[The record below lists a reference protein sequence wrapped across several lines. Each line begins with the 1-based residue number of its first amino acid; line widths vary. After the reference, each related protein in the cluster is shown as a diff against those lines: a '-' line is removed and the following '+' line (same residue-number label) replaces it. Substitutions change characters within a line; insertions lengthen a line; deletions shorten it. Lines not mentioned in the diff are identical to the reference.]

1 MSGRPAGVATRSKC
15 RISKLPP
22 IACAIGFA
30 SDRRLVRR
38 VVRFVVRL
46 ERPAVDCGEH
56 QHREEEEH
64 RILAL
69 VLWLGLGGRG
79 LLGLGASLGLLLD
92 LDFGRAELC
101 VPGRDAVVLSRAR
114 GWVKGKSCWIE
125 HVPRTERQQAG
136 GRGKLLTTRSDAAS
150 TLLGLAGQGS
160 GSGWGF
166 CRCGPIEE
174 AWHLAGGVVFEWPH
188 IARGGGVAE
197 GGLRPPNRHRAPT
210 EG

>member
-1 MSGRPAGVATRSKC
+1 MMSGRPAGVATRSKC

-30 SDRRLVRR
+30 SDRQLVRR

-69 VLWLGLGGRG
+69 VLWLGLGRRG

-101 VPGRDAVVLSRAR
+101 VPSRDAVVLSRAR
-114 GWVKGKSCWIE
+114 GWVRGKSCWIE
-125 HVPRTERQQAG
+125 HVPRTEWQQAQAA
-136 GRGKLLTTRSDAAS
+136 GKSLTTRSDAAR

-160 GSGWGF
+160 SSGWGL
-166 CRCGPIEE
+166 P
-174 AWHLAGGVVFEWPH
+174 V
-188 IARGGGVAE
+188 
-197 GGLRPPNRHRAPT
+197 GL
-210 EG
+210 